1 MVIYLPRIFH
11 LFCMSN
17 NHCKVYKSIGTLLLI
32 RYRFSDA
39 GFFLALG
46 LNLSKTLGGFN
57 EPLSPSP
64 TGANKLVCFFLVI
77 RINSC
82 KAFSNVTSDR
92 NIYIYKNNNYLLS
105 FFSENLPCFCC
116 LKTASFL
123 VLLDSRRIVHLGWL
137 HVLQLQGKYLLI
149 MTIFKQTLIFYQKL
163 LLGFKLV
170 V

>member
-1 MVIYLPRIFH
+1 MRICFSGNAASGTSHIIKAHGLAQTNYWTVGKAKARNFNHQSLKEGYMISAARPISSNKEKKQQKALMVIYLSRIFH

-17 NHCKVYKSIGTLLLI
+17 NHCKVYKSIGTLLLV

-82 KAFSNVTSDR
+82 KAFLNVTSDR
-92 NIYIYKNNNYLLS
+92 NISNK
-105 FFSENLPCFCC
+105 
-116 LKTASFL
+116 K
-123 VLLDSRRIVHLGWL
+123 
-137 HVLQLQGKYLLI
+137 
-149 MTIFKQTLIFYQKL
+149 
-163 LLGFKLV
+163 
-170 V
+170 